1 MSDNPAHESAAVT
14 EELFD
19 KAELAGFV
27 ADDQLAG
34 RHICKMLSAAV
45 RLHAGRDVDRRDLDL
60 SGYSATFLV
69 RVGSRDLSRFADDQS
84 HRL

>member
-34 RHICKMLSAAV
+34 RHICKMLSALFVYTLVAMSTAAIWTY
-45 RLHAGRDVDRRDLDL
+45 LDILRR
-60 SGYSATFLV
+60 S
-69 RVGSRDLSRFADDQS
+69 
-84 HRL
+84 